1 MEEKKVTGYPSIDM
15 PQLKFYRAKPLRE
28 FNVNQTMY
36 RLIKDANVY
45 NLDYDAI
52 GYLGERISY
61 KKLFDDV
68 DEVARAFVALGVKNG
83 DVVPILTTNTPE
95 VAKIYLALNKIGAV
109 AKWVDLRCS
118 EEELIHYFNVHDCKI
133 CVCFDKIIKNVENV
147 ISKTELQTVIVNKP
161 ADSFALLKRIGY
173 DIITNLKEPNSVVPQ
188 DKRFI
193 TFSEFLNLGKK
204 TDLNI
209 VESTYDKEKPT
220 LIVQS
225 SGTTGMS
232 KSIIHT
238 DYSVNNSFKEWSF
251 TDFPFHPGNSLLVT
265 VPPFVAYGLIGSYF
279 LSLSHGMRAELC
291 PVIDGTTVYD
301 NLGKFDISF
310 AAPLHYRYMKEQLE
324 KENNLEKIRALQS
337 VKMFVTGGDKI
348 SESELLEIENLLKRY
363 NCYVPLLNGY
373 GNNEGLGAECVNPF
387 MHNKFGS
394 IGVPLPHN
402 KFIAVD
408 LNTGEELKYGEIGE
422 ICVNT
427 ETSFVEYTNNP
438 EATSEIKKVHSD
450 GKKWLHSG
458 DLGYI
463 DEEGY
468 IFLKGRIRRVII
480 KAAFKISPDTI
491 EKVICSH
498 PAVKECVTVGVND
511 PKDVSVPM
519 AFIVLK
525 DEYKENVTK
534 TKEEIKER
542 CEKGLKNYEIPSYF
556 EIIDSIPYTP
566 NNKQDFR
573 KLEQIGNDLI
583 GEQSQNEDSKK
594 YIKN

>member
-1 MEEKKVTGYPSIDM
+1 MEEKKLTGYPSIDM
-15 PQLKFYRAKPLRE
+15 PQLKYYRSKPLRE
-28 FNVNQTMY
+28 FDVNQTVY
-36 RLIKDANVY
+36 KLIKNSNTY

-68 DEVARAFVALGVKNG
+68 DSIAKSFVSLGVKAG

-95 VAKIYLALNKIGAV
+95 VAKVYLALNKIGAV
-109 AKWVDLRCS
+109 TKWVDLRCS

-133 CVCFDKIIKNVENV
+133 CVCFDKIIKNVENI
-147 ISKTELQTVIVNKP
+147 ISKTNISTVIVNKP
-161 ADSFALLKRIGY
+161 ADSFPIPKRIGY
-173 DIITNLKEPNSVVPQ
+173 DIITTLKEPESTVPK

-193 TFSEFLNLGKK
+193 TFSEFMKLGKN
-204 TDLNI
+204 TNLSI
-209 VESTYDKEKPT
+209 IESSYDKEKPT

-238 DYSVNNSFKEWSF
+238 DYSVNNSFKEWSY
-251 TDFPFHPGNSLLVT
+251 TDLPLHPGNSLLVT

-291 PVIDGTTVYD
+291 PVIDATTVYD

-310 AAPLHYRYMKEQLE
+310 AAPLHYRYMKEKLE
-324 KENNLEKIRALQS
+324 TENNEEKIKALQS
-337 VKMFVTGGDKI
+337 VKTFVTGGDKI
-348 SESELLEIENLLKRY
+348 SESELIEIENLLKQY

-394 IGVPLPHN
+394 IGIPLPHN

-408 LNTGEELKYGEIGE
+408 LNTGKELKYGEVGE

-438 EATSEIKKVHSD
+438 EATSEIKKVHED
-450 GKKWLHSG
+450 GKTWLHSG

-463 DEEGY
+463 DEDGY

-498 PAVKECVTVGVND
+498 PAVKDCVTVGVND

-519 AFIVLK
+519 SFIELK
-525 DEYKENVTK
+525 DEYKGKEQQI
-534 TKEEIKER
+534 KEEIKER
-542 CEKGLKNYEIPSYF
+542 CIKGLKNYEIPSYF
-556 EIIDSIPYTP
+556 EIIDSIPYTQ

-573 KLEQIGNDLI
+573 KLEQLGNDLI
-583 GEQSQNEDSKK
+583 DNQLQNEEVKK
-594 YIKN
+594 YVKK